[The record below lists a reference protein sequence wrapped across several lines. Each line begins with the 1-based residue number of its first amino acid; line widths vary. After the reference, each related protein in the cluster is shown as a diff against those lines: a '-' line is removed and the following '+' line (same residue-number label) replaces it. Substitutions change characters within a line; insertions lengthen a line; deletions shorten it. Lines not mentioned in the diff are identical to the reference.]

1 MHNFLRGL
9 LALGI
14 DWFARGIMRTGS
26 LLLTRR
32 AKLDALSSAIR
43 WIMRQQNN
51 QPLQISHD
59 SAYGDMTLMSDGE
72 LIQLTW
78 RLIDYKLKRYTAI
91 KSRYMPCEVP
101 CDKSSNPPPERQTN
115 TVYSQQSPKIYVL
128 TQTRTATLTLK
139 SCVAAESTHKRLH
152 CRERVLIQLSFE
164 KGCTAW
170 AMAFGVVRSASL
182 VCEELARSQWCSP
195 QARA

>member
-1 MHNFLRGL
+1 MSAVRVGFSLVIHKITKTEPNHTARQTNHHRRFTLHNFLSGL
-9 LALGI
+9 LALGV

-59 SAYGDMTLMSDGE
+59 TPYGDLTLMSDGE

-78 RLIDYKLKRYTAI
+78 RLIDNRPLRSTTT
-91 KSRYMPCEVP
+91 KSCEVP
-101 CDKSSNPPPERQTN
+101 CEEPPDQPSGRQTH
-115 TVYSQQSPKIYVL
+115 
-128 TQTRTATLTLK
+128 TL
-139 SCVAAESTHKRLH
+139 
-152 CRERVLIQLSFE
+152 
-164 KGCTAW
+164 
-170 AMAFGVVRSASL
+170 
-182 VCEELARSQWCSP
+182 P
-195 QARA
+195 

>member
-1 MHNFLRGL
+1 LHNFLRGL

-78 RLIDYKLKRYTAI
+78 RLIDNKLKRYTAI

-115 TVYSQQSPKIYVL
+115 TVYSQQSPKIDG
-128 TQTRTATLTLK
+128 K
-139 SCVAAESTHKRLH
+139 
-152 CRERVLIQLSFE
+152 
-164 KGCTAW
+164 
-170 AMAFGVVRSASL
+170 
-182 VCEELARSQWCSP
+182 
-195 QARA
+195 

>member
-1 MHNFLRGL
+1 LHNFLRGL

-59 SAYGDMTLMSDGE
+59 SAYGDLTLMSDGE

-78 RLIDYKLKRYTAI
+78 RLIDNTPPRSTAT
-91 KSRYMPCEVP
+91 KSCDVPCEVP
-101 CDKSSNPPPERQTN
+101 CDKPSNQPSADGQKDKQT
-115 TVYSQQSPKIYVL
+115 P
-128 TQTRTATLTLK
+128 
-139 SCVAAESTHKRLH
+139 
-152 CRERVLIQLSFE
+152 F
-164 KGCTAW
+164 
-170 AMAFGVVRSASL
+170 MASNHH
-182 VCEELARSQWCSP
+182 
-195 QARA
+195 